1 MRGALKLTR
10 VFFLALGGIVL
21 SAPYAQTIDLTG
33 MVKDSVTGNGI
44 AGATVGLSQQLLSA
58 VTDAAGAYT
67 LTSQNPVLRGI
78 GRSEVLNTP
87 ALKHNNLVFSATGTQ
102 RVRID
107 LYNLS
112 GRHVSSL
119 VDAILDKGNY
129 QICPFSRNQ
138 GSQIYVVKLHIGAQT
153 FSFKLPGLSS
163 LASPKGLLRIDRNAG
178 TARGFAKSAVVSD
191 TLVVSAPGY
200 AIAHMPITSY
210 TGANDFLLVA
220 GNGHAGSIM
229 IENGSYQGCQSPML
243 VTVTDSDLVGA
254 AVLVRVKST
263 TDPTGIAIPLK
274 RVIGAAGTY
283 SDSVFFSI
291 VKSDSAARRL
301 KVLDQDMV
309 IASYAEASPAR
320 QDSSTTVW
328 SGTTGQIGP
337 GASQY
342 FGLRAKIQINL
353 FDGDISD
360 STAEVIVKSPKDTAG
375 IFLTLRALP
384 GNPGSFTRALG
395 VTLSASIQD
404 SVLAVDGRDSMGQL
418 ITMIYH
424 DVTPQATL
432 YGSICTWI
440 PAIGTLIL
448 DSTAYHGTTGK
459 MGISLIDDDILDSFA
474 VVTVKSKK
482 DATGIKDT
490 LKADPAQAGWFTG
503 QAGFSTITSAAGV
516 IAVSAGD
523 TVTVIYQDETPIK
536 SVVGQASWNVN

>member
-21 SAPYAQTIDLTG
+21 SAPQAQTIDLTG
-33 MVKDSVTGNGI
+33 TVKDSVTGNGI

-67 LTSQNPVLRGI
+67 LTNQNPVLRGI
-78 GRSEVLNTP
+78 GRNDVLSTP
-87 ALKHNNLVFSATGTQ
+87 VFKHNNLVFGTTGNQ

-119 VDAILDKGNY
+119 VDAMLDKGNY
-129 QICPFSRNQ
+129 QISPFSRNL
-138 GSQIYVVKLHIGAQT
+138 GSQMYVVRLHIGAQT
-153 FSFKLPGLSS
+153 VSFRVPGFSSS
-163 LASPKGLLRIDRNAG
+163 VSPKGLLRIDRDAKAG
-178 TARGFAKSAVVSD
+178 RGIAKSAVVSD

-200 AIAHMPITSY
+200 AIARMPIASY

-220 GNGHAGSIM
+220 GSGHMGSIM

-254 AVLVRVKST
+254 TVLVRVKST
-263 TDPTGIAIPLK
+263 TDPAGIAVPLK
-274 RVIGAAGTY
+274 RVLGAAGTY

-291 VKSDSAARRL
+291 VKSDSATRRI
-301 KVLDQDMV
+301 KVLDQDVV

-320 QDSSTTVW
+320 QDSSTTGW

-342 FGLRAKIQINL
+342 FGLRSKMQINL

-360 STAEVIVKSPKDTAG
+360 STAVVIVKSPKDTVG
-375 IFLTLRALP
+375 ISLTLRALP

-395 VTLSASIQD
+395 FTLSASIQD

-490 LKADPAQAGWFTG
+490 LKADPSLAGWFTG
-503 QAGFSTITSAAGV
+503 QTGFSTTTSAAGV

-536 SVVGQASWNVN
+536 SVTGQASWNVN